1 MILSV
6 IMDNTTNIPNKTEG
20 TISVL
25 TKAVIIIINN
35 KQCKSYHYNRLEIS
49 QKITYTRLH
58 PAAKARVPIIP
69 KIILINIPMSKPFPR
84 FTDETTNIEYQKESY
99 NASPE
104 TSYHNLK
111 ASLPYIEFL
120 LFG

>member
-1 MILSV
+1 
-6 IMDNTTNIPNKTEG
+6 MDNTTDKAPANIPNKTEG

-25 TKAVIIIINN
+25 TKAVIIIIKQHN
-35 KQCKSYHYNRLEIS
+35 KQCKSYRYNRLKSS
-49 QKITYTRLH
+49 QKITYIRLH

-69 KIILINIPMSKPFPR
+69 RIILINISMSKPFPR
-84 FTDETTNIEYQKESY
+84 FTDETTNIEY
-99 NASPE
+99 SPE
-104 TSYHNLK
+104 TSCHNLK